1 MMSSDTPTSGSV
13 RPKAGSGL
21 DPRLRRAQARH
32 AFAILVL
39 PAIGSLIAIGLAVHD
54 GGVPA
59 AALMI
64 LLVSYMATYAG
75 ITVGLHR
82 LFAHR
87 AFETTPWLR
96 AVFAVLGCMAAQG
109 PAIYWAANHRVHHIR
124 SDRDGDPHSPRIA
137 NGRQLGRWEGFW
149 HAQAGWTFS
158 HRPAD
163 VFAVTRDLTRDRLLM
178 WINQRYLW
186 WVALGLILP
195 ALAGA
200 LAIGGIQGAVLGLL
214 WGGAVRLTLSYHFTN
229 AINSLTHMIGT
240 RPFGGRNTST
250 NLWPIALPT
259 LGEAWHNNHHAFPT
273 SARFG
278 LAVWEVD
285 IGWWIIRSLEAVGL
299 AWNVRRPLPESIS
312 AKRAAAAAGMQVDD
326 DDRVTA

>member
-1 MMSSDTPTSGSV
+1 MSSDTPTSGSV

-137 NGRQLGRWEGFW
+137 NGRQLGRWE
-149 HAQAGWTFS
+149 
-158 HRPAD
+158 PE
-163 VFAVTRDLTRDRLLM
+163 LTRSLAAA
-178 WINQRYLW
+178 
-186 WVALGLILP
+186 VADEDELGGSGRSRWASSP
-195 ALAGA
+195 APRAGA
-200 LAIGGIQGAVLGLL
+200 AQDAPRG
-214 WGGAVRLTLSYHFTN
+214 
-229 AINSLTHMIGT
+229 GT
-240 RPFGGRNTST
+240 R
-250 NLWPIALPT
+250 
-259 LGEAWHNNHHAFPT
+259 HA
-273 SARFG
+273 
-278 LAVWEVD
+278 D
-285 IGWWIIRSLEAVGL
+285 MM
-299 AWNVRRPLPESIS
+299 RRPSMKRDESTKITIS
-312 AKRAAAAAGMQVDD
+312 LKLII
-326 DDRVTA
+326 